1 MGEGCK
7 ESQNL
12 KVEQANYLNGDEFE
26 NGLFSSFGDVS
37 HPSMA
42 KVTYPDEE
50 VKESEPMIVHPLAVG
65 EEQGVP
71 NLVPSNWVIERV
83 KFFCHVREDQMMAM
97 FTEIKASRHQ
107 NNSASVLDLSFK

>member
-71 NLVPSNWVIERV
+71 NSVPSNWVVERV